1 MIDLKQMQAA
11 LLLQW
16 VGLCSKRRRSISG
29 HIPKKE
35 RNKIEKNCSLWRQIF
50 VFLFE
55 SEKSRCERVAADYSS
70 ILELCVKSVA
80 RLQPPRPFCDKFN

>member
-11 LLLQW
+11 FLLQW
-16 VGLCSKRRRSISG
+16 VGLCSKRRRSIVESYS
-29 HIPKKE
+29 KQKQK
-35 RNKIEKNCSLWRQIF
+35 NNCSLWSQIF